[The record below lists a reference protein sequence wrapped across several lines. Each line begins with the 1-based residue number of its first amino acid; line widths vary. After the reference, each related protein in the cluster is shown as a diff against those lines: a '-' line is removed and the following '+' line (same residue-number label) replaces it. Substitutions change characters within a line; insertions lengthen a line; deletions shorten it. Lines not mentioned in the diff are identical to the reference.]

1 MTMTEDRNTRSVLEN
16 FPVRYERDRML
27 FRDAEILPAAPV
39 LVLSSEGRPLS
50 PCFRNGHVRR
60 LLRDGL
66 AVVEKTS
73 PFTIRL
79 LYSKRRLSP
88 LRRDFRSE
96 EVLCKSS

>member
-1 MTMTEDRNTRSVLEN
+1 MTEDRNDHSSQED
-16 FPVRYERDRML
+16 FPILYERDRML

-39 LVLSSEGRPLS
+39 LVLSQEGRRLS

-66 AVVEKTS
+66 AVVEKAY

-79 LYSKRRLSP
+79 LYSKRRCSP
-88 LRRDFRSE
+88 LRSDLRIEDVF
-96 EVLCKSS
+96 